1 MKLTPEMLTGKS
13 REHLIN
19 LPTPHSPNHFF
30 ASRGNESVSRIA
42 AKCGQKWL

>member
-19 LPTPHSPNHFF
+19 LPTPILQIIF

-42 AKCGQKWL
+42 AKCDQKWL